1 MEDVREYLHLY
12 LGQKFVM
19 KITNTLSFDKY
30 TAPMTFEVTALRAAY
45 DKGDN
50 HIDPI
55 LVLRRLD
62 SMTEE
67 EARECYNMVERKYP
81 GRGFIANPKCS
92 ITDYTFHADWSIF
105 QWSIAFP
112 YLLSKGFWLFDNS
125 AFDKGLII
133 DKDKM

>member
-1 MEDVREYLHLY
+1 MEDVREVLHLY
-12 LGQKFVM
+12 LGQQFVM
-19 KITNTLSFDKY
+19 KITNPMSFDEY

-67 EARECYNMVERKYP
+67 ELNYAPEFTAMQIPVNAGLFTPLEIV
-81 GRGFIANPKCS
+81 
-92 ITDYTFHADWSIF
+92 W
-105 QWSIAFP
+105 
-112 YLLSKGFWLFDNS
+112 LLSKGFWLFGDS

-133 DKDKM
+133 DSNTLNKEV